1 MFSKFME
8 VLFQTP
14 GTKHLNP
21 GKVLMLILFVSFSLS
36 ASGQFEQKISLNLA
50 GGIFKTFGS
59 KTYIPDWA
67 SGPEDKEP
75 HLMPHFETGWAV
87 NGGVQFN
94 INRHFSLLAD
104 IGFMR
109 SGYWYYDP
117 SDPND
122 PEDDY
127 NYLYF
132 EIYEDT
138 IDYVVVASGED
149 ELTLFNLNI
158 GLTPKYY
165 FLPGKKVNPF
175 IFAGIN
181 INYTNVNFTDRQY
194 EAYEDLGRL
203 DEYGESESAAWM
215 EKSFGFGLYPGAGV
229 EYNLNDNLGFFL
241 HAGYYM
247 VFLNKN
253 EFQYAEE
260 EENLQALKVQAG
272 IRFSFWKSKDY

>member
-1 MFSKFME
+1 M
-8 VLFQTP
+8 L
-14 GTKHLNP
+14 
-21 GKVLMLILFVSFSLS
+21 VLMALISLS
-36 ASGQFEQKISLNLA
+36 ASGQFEQKVSLNFA
-50 GGIFKTFGS
+50 GGIFKTFGP

-75 HLMPHFETGWAV
+75 HLMPHFETGWAI

-104 IGFMR
+104 IGFMY

-138 IDYVVVASGED
+138 IDYVVAASGED
-149 ELTLFNLNI
+149 ELNLFNLHI
-158 GLTPKYY
+158 GFTPKYY
-165 FLPGKKVNPF
+165 FLPGKKFNPF
-175 IFAGIN
+175 VFAGIN
-181 INYTNVNFTDRQY
+181 INYTNVQFIDRQY
-194 EAYEDLGRL
+194 EAYDQLGRL
-203 DEYGESESAAWM
+203 EEYGESETAAWM
-215 EKSFGFGLYPGAGV
+215 DKSFGLGFFPGAGI

-241 HAGYYM
+241 HAGYYL
-247 VFLNKN
+247 VFLNKS
-253 EFQYAEE
+253 EFQYPEE
-260 EENLQALKVQAG
+260 EENLQAFKLQLGV
-272 IRFSFWKSKDY
+272 RFSFWKSKDL